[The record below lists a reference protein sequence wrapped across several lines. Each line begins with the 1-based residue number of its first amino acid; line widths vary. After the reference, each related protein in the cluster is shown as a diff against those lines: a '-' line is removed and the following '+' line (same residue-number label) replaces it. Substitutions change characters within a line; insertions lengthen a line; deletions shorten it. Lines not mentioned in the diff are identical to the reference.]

1 MEKLLK
7 LIKDLTWYNKVEKSK
22 EILRLLTTVFLQDAP
37 EDGNIYG
44 RKDGAWEE
52 VTTGG
57 VVADASP
64 TVKGISKLYN
74 DLLAS
79 NTDGGVTQAALVAYL
94 ADVLEQDYSA
104 DEVNTGVKWIDG
116 KPIYRKVVPFTLP
129 DGTSENTVAFD
140 LSTLNTKI
148 VIKNEAKL
156 FDDNDQWIDEQIK
169 ITASHITNFHSRV
182 DFPNIL
188 EIAFLSTEI
197 ITGNVTVN
205 QAGMSGH
212 VILEYTKTTD

>member
-57 VVADASP
+57 VVPDASP

-74 DLLAS
+74 DLLDS
-79 NTDGGVTQAALVAYL
+79 NIDGGVTQEAVKNALKSNQYNQNNITFKN
-94 ADVLEQDYSA
+94 VLGDYFGT
-104 DEVNTGVKWIDG
+104 VTTPITGTLTFDTTDAVTGGIS
-116 KPIYRKVVPFTLP
+116 VVYY
-129 DGTSENTVAFD
+129 NN
-140 LSTLNTKI
+140 STLDIPSVWLSVGDFIAGEIN
-148 VIKNEAKL
+148 KL
-156 FDDNDQWIDEQIK
+156 YFERDSEGY
-169 ITASHITNFHSRV
+169 ITL
-182 DFPNIL
+182 NIL
-188 EIAFLSTEI
+188 NAGGDVTPPSTI
-197 ITGNVTVN
+197 GTLTITD
-205 QAGMSGH
+205 
-212 VILEYTKTTD
+212 E

>member
-57 VVADASP
+57 VVSDASP

-79 NTDGGVTQAALVAYL
+79 NTDGSVTQAALVAYL
-94 ADVLEQDYSA
+94 ADVLEQDYST
-104 DEVNTGVKWIDG
+104 DEVDTGVKWIDG
-116 KPIYRKVVPFTLP
+116 KPIYRISTSGSHNAY
-129 DGTSENTVAFD
+129 DG
-140 LSTLNTKI
+140 
-148 VIKNEAKL
+148 NE
-156 FDDNDQWIDEQIK
+156 D
-169 ITASHITNFHSRV
+169 
-182 DFPNIL
+182 
-188 EIAFLSTEI
+188 
-197 ITGNVTVN
+197 
-205 QAGMSGH
+205 
-212 VILEYTKTTD
+212 VILSIPNLKNIIQSFSEMETNGEYLYGLTGCYNSNNVFMNRVGSDDIYLFNTFGAPSYDVPTHYTLTIEYTKTTD

>member
-57 VVADASP
+57 VVPDASP

-74 DLLAS
+74 DLLDS
-79 NTDGGVTQAALVAYL
+79 NIDGGVTQEAVKNALKSNQYNQNNITFKN
-94 ADVLEQDYSA
+94 VLGDYFGTITTPR
-104 DEVNTGVKWIDG
+104 TG
-116 KPIYRKVVPFTLP
+116 TL
-129 DGTSENTVAFD
+129 TFD
-140 LSTLNTKI
+140 
-148 VIKNEAKL
+148 
-156 FDDNDQWIDEQIK
+156 
-169 ITASHITNFHSRV
+169 
-182 DFPNIL
+182 
-188 EIAFLSTEI
+188 
-197 ITGNVTVN
+197 
-205 QAGMSGH
+205 
-212 VILEYTKTTD
+212 TTDAVTGGISVVYYNNATLAIPSVWRTIGTFVPNELNKIYLERDSEGYITCNIVAPAISNEPSATIPTITVTNP